1 MVSKQIRYSKKIR
14 NETLFCS
21 VLFWSGPHMHTR
33 RLRGA
38 TKIHHSL
45 THSFCWL
52 LLLLLFSCLSLSPPP
67 PQCITE
73 DGSIENEINI
83 KMDMEA
89 INVILTMIMKIVESK
104 LYGFHMENI
113 MNIHCWL
120 DIIQTPT
127 LDDDQYGIRIENE
140 NITLG
145 LSNLVASIKK
155 MNLNITCTTCS
166 SPGMVELSELL
177 DTNDA
182 QDSVTKTM
190 NAILSYITSLFVPA
204 SDDKSNNK
212 NGNNDK
218 KKNIGDGLGQIQIDR
233 WLNEAAY
240 QCPHSSKYNPNYSS
254 DQMLQNQYQ
263 SQTSSSISNYSYS
276 VDYLILW
283 GSVLLV
289 LIGLL
294 LIVMVT
300 IWFIS
305 RQRHKHFLEKKIS
318 NDEKY
323 ILQYI
328 QQKDDIL
335 ETTLNETTKS
345 LFCSDNEQVPFYIR
359 YGMPIIIVGNIAL
372 FLSGHLNLG
381 ATVDIQMTF
390 ADETITFNNF
400 YNFSIAKS
408 TIDIWKVR
416 NVETSEL

>member
-1 MVSKQIRYSKKIR
+1 
-14 NETLFCS
+14 
-21 VLFWSGPHMHTR
+21 
-33 RLRGA
+33 
-38 TKIHHSL
+38 
-45 THSFCWL
+45 
-52 LLLLLFSCLSLSPPP
+52 
-67 PQCITE
+67 
-73 DGSIENEINI
+73 
-83 KMDMEA
+83 MDMEA
-89 INVILTMIMKIVESK
+89 INVIVTMIMKIVESK

-218 KKNIGDGLGQIQIDR
+218 NSNIGDGLGQIQIDR

-345 LFCSDNEQVPFYIR
+345 LFCSDNEQIPFYIR

-381 ATVDIQMTF
+381 ATVDIQITF

-408 TIDIWKVR
+408 TIDIWKVG
-416 NVETSEL
+416 NVSRRSSYK

>member
-1 MVSKQIRYSKKIR
+1 
-14 NETLFCS
+14 LF
-21 VLFWSGPHMHTR
+21 
-33 RLRGA
+33 
-38 TKIHHSL
+38 
-45 THSFCWL
+45 
-52 LLLLLFSCLSLSPPP
+52 FSCLSLSPPS

-120 DIIQTPT
+120 DIIKTPT

-155 MNLNITCTTCS
+155 MNLNITCITCS
-166 SPGMVELSELL
+166 SPGMIELSELL
-177 DTNDA
+177 NSNDA

-190 NAILSYITSLFVPA
+190 NDILDHITSLFVPA
-204 SDDKSNNK
+204 SDDNN
-212 NGNNDK
+212 NK

-305 RQRHKHFLEKKIS
+305 RQRHKYFLKKKIS

-345 LFCSDNEQVPFYIR
+345 LFCSDNEQIPFYIR

-381 ATVDIQMTF
+381 ATVDIQITF

-416 NVETSEL
+416 NIETFEL